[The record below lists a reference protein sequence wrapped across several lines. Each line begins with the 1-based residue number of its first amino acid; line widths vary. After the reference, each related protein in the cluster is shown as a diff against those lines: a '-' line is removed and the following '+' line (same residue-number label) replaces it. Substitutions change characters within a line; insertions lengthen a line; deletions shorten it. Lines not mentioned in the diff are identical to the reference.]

1 MQAIGK
7 YRWVVVALLF
17 FATSINY
24 IDRQVIGLLKPV
36 LENQF
41 HWDEKTFGYINSIFQ
56 FFYAGGLLIF
66 GRIIDKIGTKAGYT
80 VSILI
85 WSIAAV
91 FHALAGSTAGFILAR
106 VALGLGESGN
116 FPAAI

>member
-36 LENQF
+36 LEKQF
-41 HWDEKTFGYINSIFQ
+41 LWDEKTFGYINSIFQ
-56 FFYAGGLLIF
+56 FFYEPRATPPVPSGLIQNPPACLLETGCRYRSAAGD
-66 GRIIDKIGTKAGYT
+66 IDR
-80 VSILI
+80 
-85 WSIAAV
+85 
-91 FHALAGSTAGFILAR
+91 FR
-106 VALGLGESGN
+106 V
-116 FPAAI
+116 